1 MNRADKE
8 ALERYMARLSLA
20 RQAGKSLNPFETQEE
35 KEQVIERMKHDI
47 GFMARTLF
55 PHLCLCPSA
64 DFQIEF
70 ANLVAAN
77 PIFKGYAEWGRG
89 LAKSVWCDILIPTFL
104 WIRGETHYMCL
115 VSDTFDRAC
124 DLLDDLR
131 AEFEANEAI
140 LHYFGE
146 QKLDGYWEKGS
157 FTTRGGFIA
166 KAFGVKQKVRGLRKG
181 ARRPDLWIIDDLET
195 PDSINNG
202 KIQDR
207 WRKWIERDVL
217 PTMTGKFRRL
227 IGANNCFAIRMVQ
240 TILKELHPDWTWHRI
255 EAYNPVTYEPRWKA
269 AYSADYYR
277 EQEKDM
283 GVIAAHAEYNHVAV
297 IEGKI
302 FKEEQIQWAKL
313 PPLHLMNAIVGH
325 WDIAYTANPGSDY
338 NAVRVWGRKR
348 NDFWLIDCY
357 VKQSLM
363 KPAVLWMCEQQKTAR
378 REGYIIY
385 WQYESQFWNDEVQ
398 RTINEAEEE
407 SGEKLNLV
415 KVQTPHVAKLFRL
428 ISLQPYYQ
436 NSHMYYNE
444 ELRSKADVQVGLRQL
459 LAIEPGMT
467 EHDDA
472 PDADKQALETLEK
485 YTTPRDTPQAKAEKS
500 WRTGKMKHKY
510 VI

>member
-1 MNRADKE
+1 MNKADKE
-8 ALERYMARLSLA
+8 ALERYKARLSLA
-20 RQAGKSLNPFETQEE
+20 RQTGKSLNPFETEEE
-35 KEQVIERMKHDI
+35 KRQVVEKMKNDI
-47 GFMARTLF
+47 GFMTRTLF

-70 ANLVAAN
+70 ANLVTAN

-89 LAKSVWCDILIPTFL
+89 LAKSVWCDILIPVYL
-104 WIRGETHYMCL
+104 WIRKETFYMCL

-140 LHYFGE
+140 IHYFGE

-157 FTTRGGFIA
+157 FTTRSGFIA
-166 KAFGVKQKVRGLRKG
+166 KAFSVKQKVRGLRKG
-181 ARRPDLWIIDDLET
+181 AKRPDLWIIDDLET

-217 PTMTGKFRRL
+217 PTMTGRYRRL
-227 IGANNCFAIRMVQ
+227 IGANNRFAIRMVQ

-255 EAYNPVTYEPRWKA
+255 EAYDPVTYTPRWKE

-277 EQEKDM
+277 QQEKDM
-283 GVIAAHAEYNHVAV
+283 GIIAAHSEYNHVAV

-302 FKEEQIQWAKL
+302 FKAEQIQWAEL
-313 PPLHLMNAIVGH
+313 PDLHAMNAIVGH
-325 WDIAYTANPGSDY
+325 WDVAYAGNQDSDY
-338 NAVRVWGRKR
+338 NAVRLWGRY
-348 NDFWLIDCY
+348 NDEFYLIDCY
-357 VKQSLM
+357 VKQSKM
-363 KPAVLWMCEQQKTAR
+363 KPAVLWMCEQQKKA
-378 REGYIIY
+378 EAAGYLIY
-385 WQYESQFWNDEVQ
+385 WQFEAQFWNDEVE
-398 RTINEAEEE
+398 RTVKVTENET
-407 SGEKLNLV
+407 GTKLYLV
-415 KVQTPHVAKLFRL
+415 KVTTPHVAKLFRL
-428 ISLQPYYQ
+428 ISLQSYYQ
-436 NSHMYYNE
+436 NSHIYWNIC
-444 ELRSKADVQVGLRQL
+444 LKSHADTQIGMRQL
-459 LAIEPGMT
+459 LAVEPGMT

-472 PDADKQALETLEK
+472 PDADRQALDTLEK
-485 YTTPRDTPQAKAEKS
+485 YATPRNRQPSPGSKS